1 MALALTNIKFDAVNG
16 IWTAL
21 GTNDGSSAAQSI
33 YPGFKPRLCRVD
45 NVTDATV
52 YFFNENMAAG
62 KAIKTVTAG
71 TTTYLAAN
79 GFTLLDSA
87 ASSGAATAATGQSPS
102 AAAGGV
108 TLGTDICAASKS
120 LVITLER

>member
-1 MALALTNIKFDAVNG
+1 MALTLSNIKFDAVNG
-16 IWTAL
+16 VWTAL

-33 YPGFKPRLCRVD
+33 YPGFKPRYIRVD

-52 YFFNENMAAG
+52 QIFQENMAAG
-62 KAIKTVTAG
+62 KAIQTVTAG

-79 GFTLLDSA
+79 GFTLLDNA
-87 ASSGAATAATGQSPS
+87 NSSGAATAALGQSPS

-108 TLGTDICAASKS
+108 TFGTSVCAASKS
-120 LVITLER
+120 LVITMFR